1 MYEKQRVVSRSTAE
15 KLSVYYQGNVD
26 GFTIACEQAH
36 LRENWG
42 KEKTRRGEGGEGEK
56 GK

>member
-42 KEKTRRGEGGEGEK
+42 KEKTRRALK
-56 GK
+56 YHADIAQ